1 MQEKEH
7 NLYIVITQSG
17 SILSKTLKLV
27 TRAPYNHVSL
37 SLETDLH
44 EMYSFG
50 RLKPRNPI
58 IGGFVMESPTTGT
71 FARFYKTKAVVLSKP
86 ITEKQYRA
94 LSKHIETMY
103 NRRQNYR
110 YDVIGLFLAAF
121 KIKYTRKNKYYCSE
135 WVKQMLLRHKVAK
148 KSQFEKITK
157 PIHFM
162 GLDGTKLIYTGAL
175 RDYSP
180 AACC

>member
-1 MQEKEH
+1 MAEKNH

-50 RLKPRNPI
+50 RLNPRNPV
-58 IGGFVMESPTTGT
+58 IGGFVMESPHSGT
-71 FARFYKTKAVVLSKP
+71 FARFHKTKAVVLCKP
-86 ITEKQYRA
+86 ITEKQFVA
-94 LSKHIETMY
+94 LSKHLETMY
-103 NRRQNYR
+103 NRRQQYR
-110 YDVIGLFLAAF
+110 YDIIGLLLAAF
-121 KIKYTRKNKYYCSE
+121 KVKYTRKNKYYCSE
-135 WVKQMLLRHKVAK
+135 WVKEMLLRHKVAK
-148 KSQFEKITK
+148 KSQFKKITK

-162 GLDGTKLIYTGAL
+162 DLDDTKLIYRGRLKDFA
-175 RDYSP
+175 P
-180 AACC
+180 ATV